1 MSCPAAAS
9 VAGIA
14 RIGST
19 MQLRHLE
26 VFHAIM
32 LTGTITAAA
41 KLLNIS
47 QPAATRLLLR
57 AEDQLGYRLFDR
69 VKGRLLPTREGQVLH
84 AESERIISGLDN
96 LRKLSRNLGAATS
109 GHLRIAAAPALC
121 VDLIPLAITRFRQ
134 KHADVSFEVESRQ
147 YADLVRVVLNHEVDL
162 GIGFD
167 VQAHPGL
174 DIQTLAP
181 AQFFGIFP
189 KSMEPQLPATVKIE
203 WFRKHPFI
211 GLRSD
216 DPLGAAFSAAVKL
229 SGVELQ
235 PIVEVKTN
243 QIALALV
250 SRGAGAAIVDQ
261 YTAAA
266 HDKNLVVARPLIPRI
281 DFAVHTI
288 RAKHQPASVLARK
301 FSAMLALTE
310 KTVSGVLGAAEK
322 AYRA

>member
-1 MSCPAAAS
+1 
-9 VAGIA
+9 
-14 RIGST
+14 

-57 AEDQLGYRLFDR
+57 AEDQLGYKLFDR

-84 AESERIISGLDN
+84 AESERIISGLEN

-121 VDLIPLAITRFRQ
+121 IDLVPLAISRFRQ
-134 KHADVSFEVESRQ
+134 KHPDVSFEVETRQ

-167 VQAHPGL
+167 IQSHPGL
-174 DIQTLAP
+174 DIQKLAE
-181 AQFFGIFP
+181 AQFYGIFP
-189 KSMEPQLPATVKIE
+189 KSMENQLPASVKLD

-216 DPLGAAFSAAVKL
+216 DPLGAAFGAAVKL
-229 SGVELQ
+229 SGVDLQ

-243 QIALALV
+243 QIALSLV
-250 SRGAGAAIVDQ
+250 ARGAGVAIVDQ

-266 HDKNLVVARPLIPRI
+266 HDPRLVTARPLLPNI
-281 DFAVHTI
+281 DFAVHI
-288 RAKHQPASVLARK
+288 MRAKHQPASVLARK
-301 FSAMLALTE
+301 FGAVMAQAE
-310 KTVSGVLGAAEK
+310 KSVSGTLVTTN
-322 AYRA
+322 RPQRT

>member
-1 MSCPAAAS
+1 
-9 VAGIA
+9 
-14 RIGST
+14 

-69 VKGRLLPTREGQVLH
+69 MKGRLVPTREGQVLH
-84 AESERIISGLDN
+84 AESERIIIGLEN

-121 VDLIPLAITRFRQ
+121 VDLLPLAITRFRQ
-134 KHADVSFEVESRQ
+134 KHADVSFEVETRQ

-167 VQAHPGL
+167 IQSHPGL
-174 DIQTLAP
+174 DIQALAS
-181 AQFFGIFP
+181 AQFYGIFP
-189 KSMEPQLPATVKIE
+189 REMESHLPAVVKLD

-216 DPLGAAFSAAVKL
+216 DPLGAAFGAAVKL
-229 SGVELQ
+229 AGVDLQ

-243 QIALALV
+243 QIALSLV

-261 YTAAA
+261 YTAAS
-266 HDKNLVVARPLIPRI
+266 HDPARVTARPLNPRI
-281 DFAVHTI
+281 DFTVHTL

-301 FSAMLALTE
+301 FSAMLAQTE
-310 KTVSGVLGAAEK
+310 KTVSGLLNTPTK
-322 AYRA
+322 R

>member
-1 MSCPAAAS
+1 
-9 VAGIA
+9 
-14 RIGST
+14 

-96 LRKLSRNLGAATS
+96 LRKLSRNLGAATT

-121 VDLIPLAITRFRQ
+121 IDLIPLAITRFRQ
-134 KHADVSFEVESRQ
+134 KHADVSFEVETRQ

-167 VQAHPGL
+167 VQPHPGL
-174 DIQTLAP
+174 DIQTLAA
-181 AQFFGIFP
+181 AQFYGIFP
-189 KSMEPQLPATVKIE
+189 KAMEAQLPATVKLD

-229 SGVELQ
+229 SDVELR

-243 QIALALV
+243 QIALSLV

-266 HDKNLVVARPLIPRI
+266 HDPALVVARPLLPTIG
-281 DFAVHTI
+281 FSVQAI

-301 FSAMLALTE
+301 FSVLLAQTEKAVSAALTVP
-310 KTVSGVLGAAEK
+310 K
-322 AYRA
+322 RALRA

>member
-1 MSCPAAAS
+1 
-9 VAGIA
+9 
-14 RIGST
+14 

-32 LTGTITAAA
+32 LTGTITSAA

-69 VKGRLLPTREGQVLH
+69 VKGRLVATREGQVLH
-84 AESERIISGLDN
+84 AESERIISGLEN

-121 VDLIPLAITRFRQ
+121 VDLIPLAIARFRQ
-134 KHADVSFEVESRQ
+134 KHADVSFEVETRQ

-167 VQAHPGL
+167 IQSHPGL
-174 DIQTLAP
+174 DLQPIAT
-181 AQFFGIFP
+181 AQFYGIAP
-189 KSMEPQLPATVKIE
+189 KAMESRLPNTLKLE

-216 DPLGAAFSAAVKL
+216 DPLGAAFGAAVKL
-229 SGVELQ
+229 SGVELH

-243 QIALALV
+243 QIALNLV
-250 SRGAGAAIVDQ
+250 SRGVGAAIVDQ

-266 HDKNLVVARPLIPRI
+266 HEPGLVVTRPLSPRI
-281 DFAVHTI
+281 DFAVHTL

-301 FSAMLALTE
+301 FIAMLAQTE
-310 KTVSGVLGAAEK
+310 KTVSATLPAA
-322 AYRA
+322 ARP

>member
-1 MSCPAAAS
+1 
-9 VAGIA
+9 
-14 RIGST
+14 

-57 AEDQLGYRLFDR
+57 AEDQLGYKLFDR
-69 VKGRLLPTREGQVLH
+69 VKGRLVPTREGQVLH
-84 AESERIISGLDN
+84 AESERIISGLEN

-121 VDLIPLAITRFRQ
+121 VDLIPLTIARFRQ
-134 KHADVSFEVESRQ
+134 KHADVSFEVETRQ

-167 VQAHPGL
+167 VQPHPGL
-174 DIQTLAP
+174 DLQPAAD
-181 AQFFGIFP
+181 AQFYGIVP
-189 KSMEPQLPATVKIE
+189 KAMESRLPASLKLD
-203 WFRKHPFI
+203 WFRRHPFI

-229 SGVELQ
+229 SGVDLN

-266 HDKNLVVARPLIPRI
+266 HDPRLVAVRPLNPRI
-281 DFAVHTI
+281 DFAVHTL

-301 FSAMLALTE
+301 FIAMLTQTE
-310 KTVSGVLGAAEK
+310 KSISATLPLAAK
-322 AYRA
+322 A

>member
-1 MSCPAAAS
+1 
-9 VAGIA
+9 
-14 RIGST
+14 

-41 KLLNIS
+41 RLLNIS

-84 AESERIISGLDN
+84 GESERIIAGLEN

-109 GHLRIAAAPALC
+109 GHIRIAAAPALC
-121 VDLIPLAITRFRQ
+121 VDLVPLAITRFRQ
-134 KHADVSFEVESRQ
+134 KHPDVSFDVETRQ
-147 YADLVRVVLNHEVDL
+147 YSDLVRVVLNHEVDIGL
-162 GIGFD
+162 GFD
-167 VQAHPGL
+167 VQPHPGL
-174 DIQTLAP
+174 DLQVLAD
-181 AQFFGIFP
+181 ACFFGIFP
-189 KSMEPQLPATVKIE
+189 REMERQLPASVPLA
-203 WFRKHPFI
+203 WFRRHPFI

-216 DPLGAAFSAAVKL
+216 DPLGAAFGAAVKL
-229 SGVELQ
+229 AGVELT

-266 HDKNLVVARPLIPRI
+266 HDPAQVVARPLSPEIP
-281 DFAVHTI
+281 FAVHTM

-301 FSAMLALTE
+301 FITLLGQVE
-310 KTVSGVLGAAEK
+310 KTVSAALDG
-322 AYRA
+322 R

>member
-1 MSCPAAAS
+1 
-9 VAGIA
+9 
-14 RIGST
+14 

-26 VFHAIM
+26 VFHAVM

-57 AEDQLGYRLFDR
+57 AEDQLGYKLFDR
-69 VKGRLLPTREGQVLH
+69 VKGRLVSTREGQVLH
-84 AESERIISGLDN
+84 AESERIISGLEN

-121 VDLIPLAITRFRQ
+121 IDLVPLAIARFRQ
-134 KHADVSFEVESRQ
+134 KHAGVSFEVETRQ
-147 YADLVRVVLNHEVDL
+147 YADLVRVVLNHEVDI

-174 DIQTLAP
+174 DVQPLAS
-181 AQFFGIFP
+181 AQFYGIFP
-189 KSMEPQLPATVKIE
+189 KMMEGRLPASVRLD
-203 WFRKHPFI
+203 WFRKHSFI

-216 DPLGAAFSAAVKL
+216 DPLGSAFGAALKL
-229 SGVELQ
+229 AGVDLR

-250 SRGAGAAIVDQ
+250 ARGAGTAIVDQ

-266 HDKNLVVARPLIPRI
+266 HDPALVAVRALNPRI
-281 DFAVHTI
+281 GFAVQAL
-288 RAKHQPASVLARK
+288 RARHWPASVLARK
-301 FSAMLALTE
+301 FIALLVQTE
-310 KTVSGVLGAAEK
+310 KAVSASLPGAAK
-322 AYRA
+322 P

>member
-1 MSCPAAAS
+1 
-9 VAGIA
+9 
-14 RIGST
+14 

-32 LTGTITAAA
+32 LTGTITSAA

-69 VKGRLLPTREGQVLH
+69 VKGRLVATREGQVLH
-84 AESERIISGLDN
+84 AESERIISGLEN

-121 VDLIPLAITRFRQ
+121 VDLIPLAIARFRQ
-134 KHADVSFEVESRQ
+134 KHADVSFEVETRQ

-167 VQAHPGL
+167 IQSHPGL
-174 DIQTLAP
+174 DLQPIAA
-181 AQFFGIFP
+181 AQFYGIAP
-189 KSMEPQLPATVKIE
+189 KALENRLPAALKLE

-229 SGVELQ
+229 SGVDLH

-243 QIALALV
+243 QIALSLV
-250 SRGAGAAIVDQ
+250 SRGVGAAIVDQ

-266 HDKNLVVARPLIPRI
+266 HDPALVVTRPLSPQI
-281 DFAVHTI
+281 DFAVHTL

-301 FSAMLALTE
+301 FIAMLAQTE
-310 KTVSGVLGAAEK
+310 KTVSATL
-322 AYRA
+322 

>member
-1 MSCPAAAS
+1 
-9 VAGIA
+9 
-14 RIGST
+14 

-57 AEDQLGYRLFDR
+57 AEDQLGYKLFDR

-84 AESERIISGLDN
+84 AESERIISGLEN

-121 VDLIPLAITRFRQ
+121 VDLVPLAISRFRQ
-134 KHADVSFEVESRQ
+134 KHADVSFEVETRQ
-147 YADLVRVVLNHEVDL
+147 YADLVRVVLNHEVDI

-174 DIQTLAP
+174 EVQPLAA
-181 AQFFGIFP
+181 AQFYGIFP
-189 KSMEPQLPATVKIE
+189 KAMANRVPACVKFD

-216 DPLGAAFSAAVKL
+216 DPLGAAFSTALKL
-229 SGVELQ
+229 SGVDLQ

-250 SRGAGAAIVDQ
+250 SRGAGVAIVDQ

-266 HDKNLVVARPLIPRI
+266 HDSGRVVVRPLSPRI
-281 DFAVHTI
+281 DFAVQTL
-288 RAKHQPASVLARK
+288 RAKHLPASVLARK
-301 FSAMLALTE
+301 FIAALTQTE
-310 KTVSGVLGAAEK
+310 RSISAALPAE
-322 AYRA
+322 AMRQD

>member
-1 MSCPAAAS
+1 
-9 VAGIA
+9 
-14 RIGST
+14 

-57 AEDQLGYRLFDR
+57 AEDQLGYKLFDR

-84 AESERIISGLDN
+84 AESERIISGLEN

-121 VDLIPLAITRFRQ
+121 IDLVPLAISRFRQ
-134 KHADVSFEVESRQ
+134 KHADVSFEVETRQ

-167 VQAHPGL
+167 IQPHPGL
-174 DIQTLAP
+174 DIQLLAE
-181 AQFFGIFP
+181 AQFYGIFP
-189 KSMEPQLPATVKIE
+189 KTMENQVPASVKLD

-216 DPLGAAFSAAVKL
+216 DPLGAAFSAALKL
-229 SGVELQ
+229 SGVDLQ

-243 QIALALV
+243 QIALSLV
-250 SRGAGAAIVDQ
+250 ARGAGVAIVDQ

-266 HDKNLVVARPLIPRI
+266 HDPRQVIARPLLPHI
-281 DFAVHTI
+281 DFAVHVM

-301 FSAMLALTE
+301 FGAVLAQTE
-310 KTVSGVLGAAEK
+310 KSVSAALVTPGK
-322 AYRA
+322 PQRT

>member
-1 MSCPAAAS
+1 
-9 VAGIA
+9 
-14 RIGST
+14 

-57 AEDQLGYRLFDR
+57 AEDQLGYKLFDR
-69 VKGRLLPTREGQVLH
+69 VKGRLVPTREGQVLH
-84 AESERIISGLDN
+84 AESERIISGLEN

-121 VDLIPLAITRFRQ
+121 VDLIPLTIARFRQ
-134 KHADVSFEVESRQ
+134 KHADVSFEVETRQ

-167 VQAHPGL
+167 VQPHPGL
-174 DIQTLAP
+174 DLQPTAD
-181 AQFFGIFP
+181 AQFYGIVP
-189 KSMEPQLPATVKIE
+189 KAMESRLPAALKLD

-229 SGVELQ
+229 SGVDLN

-266 HDKNLVVARPLIPRI
+266 HDPKLVAVRPLNPRI
-281 DFAVHTI
+281 DFAVHTL

-301 FSAMLALTE
+301 FIAMLIQTE
-310 KTVSGVLGAAEK
+310 KSISAALPVAAK
-322 AYRA
+322 T

>member
-1 MSCPAAAS
+1 
-9 VAGIA
+9 
-14 RIGST
+14 

-41 KLLNIS
+41 RLLNIS

-69 VKGRLLPTREGQVLH
+69 VKGRLVPTREGQVLH
-84 AESERIISGLDN
+84 AESERIISGLEN

-121 VDLIPLAITRFRQ
+121 VDLIPLAIARFRQ
-134 KHADVSFEVESRQ
+134 KHADVSFEVETRQ

-167 VQAHPGL
+167 VQSHPGL
-174 DIQTLAP
+174 DLQPVAQ
-181 AQFFGIFP
+181 AQFYGIVP
-189 KSMEPQLPATVKIE
+189 KAMESRLPASLRLD
-203 WFRKHPFI
+203 WFRRHPFI

-216 DPLGAAFSAAVKL
+216 DPLGAAFGAAVKL
-229 SGVELQ
+229 SGVDLN

-266 HDKNLVVARPLIPRI
+266 HDPNLVAVRPLSPRI
-281 DFAVHTI
+281 DFAVHAL

-301 FSAMLALTE
+301 FIAMLMQTE
-310 KTVSGVLGAAEK
+310 KSISATLPPTVK
-322 AYRA
+322 T

>member
-1 MSCPAAAS
+1 
-9 VAGIA
+9 
-14 RIGST
+14 

-57 AEDQLGYRLFDR
+57 AEDQLGYKLFDR
-69 VKGRLLPTREGQVLH
+69 VRGRLLPTREGQVLH

-162 GIGFD
+162 GLGFD
-167 VQAHPGL
+167 VQTHPGL

-181 AQFFGIFP
+181 AQFYGIFP
-189 KSMEPQLPATVKIE
+189 RSMETQLPAAVKLE
-203 WFRKHPFI
+203 WCRKHPFI

-229 SGVELQ
+229 SGVDLQ

-243 QIALALV
+243 QIALSLV
-250 SRGAGAAIVDQ
+250 SRGAGVAIVDQ

-266 HDKNLVVARPLIPRI
+266 HDPELVVARPLSPRI
-281 DFAVHTI
+281 DFAVHTM

-301 FSAMLALTE
+301 FSATLALTE
-310 KTVSGVLGAAEK
+310 KTISGVLGPSEK